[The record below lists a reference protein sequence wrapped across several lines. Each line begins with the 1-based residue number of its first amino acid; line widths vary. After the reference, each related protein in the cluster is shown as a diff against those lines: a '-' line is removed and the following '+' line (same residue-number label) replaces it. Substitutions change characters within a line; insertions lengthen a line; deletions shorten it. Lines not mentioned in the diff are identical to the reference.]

1 MLVSAVAAGWST
13 YLHWLPCRGTMLE
26 GTIIQPRVGDGRSYE
41 EFEKL
46 DPAVKATLF
55 ACDRRMAGDQGP
67 WESELNVVASALL
80 GVAWLALILRLRWQP
95 RTKALAALPGLATL
109 ALAGVVAIGDAA
121 NGEDAFLPMIVLWSI
136 ELSAATAL
144 IAILAWQPEVHGRHM
159 RRLVVVLWGTTAF
172 GFIHLMAEY
181 TIMTNFSDRN
191 WDSPPGTGYLTVAV
205 IALSAIL
212 AAIMTLRPGR
222 SGVDEPHQ
230 DDQSGS
236 LTLA

>member
-1 MLVSAVAAGWST
+1 
-13 YLHWLPCRGTMLE
+13 
-26 GTIIQPRVGDGRSYE
+26 
-41 EFEKL
+41 
-46 DPAVKATLF
+46 
-55 ACDRRMAGDQGP
+55 
-67 WESELNVVASALL
+67 
-80 GVAWLALILRLRWQP
+80 
-95 RTKALAALPGLATL
+95 
-109 ALAGVVAIGDAA
+109 
-121 NGEDAFLPMIVLWSI
+121 MIVVWSI
-136 ELSAATAL
+136 ELSAAVAL
-144 IAILAWQPEVHGRHM
+144 VAILAWQPEVHGRHM